1 METMESSAIERTL
14 LTVVERIA
22 DEKLVVS
29 ETTEILVFE
38 LAFAV
43 VAVGSPVADVV
54 LAEVV
59 LGNDVE
65 GPVSTGGSALLVEV
79 VARGMAVGCMSRMWA
94 SGSMMPGLGRSI
106 GVWRRVYELVM
117 KVADMSASDA
127 SDIP

>member
-1 METMESSAIERTL
+1 MTTMGFSAIERTP
-14 LTVVERIA
+14 LTVVERSA
-22 DEKLVVS
+22 GKKLVMS

-38 LAFAV
+38 LAFA
-43 VAVGSPVADVV
+43 AIADGSPVADVV
-54 LAEVV
+54 SAEVV

-94 SGSMMPGLGRSI
+94 SGSMMPGLDRSI
-106 GVWRRVYELVM
+106 GAWRRVFEIAA

>member
-1 METMESSAIERTL
+1 MTTMGCSAIERTP
-14 LTVVERIA
+14 LTVVERGA
-22 DEKLVVS
+22 GEKLVMS

-54 LAEVV
+54 SAEVA

-79 VARGMAVGCMSRMWA
+79 VARGMLVGCMSRMWA
-94 SGSMMPGLGRSI
+94 SGSMTPGLDRST
-106 GVWRRVYELVM
+106 GAWRRVFEIVA